1 MILKDSDITA
11 RLESP
16 LNLINRLNRV
26 GIKDNAM
33 DIFVPS
39 QVSTDEAIE
48 PDPVAEIVDEKK
60 LRLGLIK
67 SSAMDVLQD
76 SLRNL
81 KTRLPEVTKVRDLS
95 SIARDMKIIL
105 TEDEDLKKVPN
116 QIVIYKPVINDISRY
131 E

>member
-39 QVSTDEAIE
+39 QVSTDESQVVD
-48 PDPVAEIVDEKK
+48 DPVNEIIDEKK
-60 LRLGLIK
+60 IRLGLIK
-67 SSAMDVLQD
+67 NSAMDVLQD

-105 TEDEDLKKVPN
+105 TEDEDLKKV
-116 QIVIYKPVINDISRY
+116 
-131 E
+131 